1 MALSKDLPPSISTDL
16 FLNGK
21 LKVYQS
27 KEWFKSGSDAVFL
40 SAFPHISTGSVLEV
54 GCGTGVVSLCLARQ
68 FPNIKI
74 EGIDIQK
81 ELVMLAQENAKKNNL
96 ASQCKFTLGDISS
109 PPYEKQ
115 TFDHVVTN
123 PPYFNSSSPSS
134 NRNIVLAKNHVIPSK
149 NWIHLCTN
157 LVKPRGFIYCIY
169 PTAQIEVIIQSL
181 NGFGGV
187 TLFPLWPKEN
197 TPSKRVLIKA
207 QKSVTKP
214 SAIHKG
220 MVVHNED
227 GTYTK
232 DAESILREGKRIIL

>member
-1 MALSKDLPPSISTDL
+1 MALSKDSPPSTSTDL

-21 LKVYQS
+21 LKIYQS

-40 SAFPHISTGSVLEV
+40 SAFPHIKTGNVLEV

-68 FPNIKI
+68 FPSIKI
-74 EGIDIQK
+74 EGIDTQK

-96 ASQCKFTLGDISS
+96 ASQCRFIVGDITS

-123 PPYFNSSSPSS
+123 PPYFNTSSPSP
-134 NRNIVLAKNHVIPSK
+134 NPNIALAKNHSICPK
-149 NWIHLCTN
+149 KWIQLCAD

-169 PTAQIEVIIQSL
+169 PVAQIELIVQAL
-181 NGFGGV
+181 NHFGGFHF
-187 TLFPLWPKEN
+187 FPLWPKES
-197 TPSKRVLIKA
+197 TPSKRILIKA
-207 QKSVTKP
+207 QKNVTKP
-214 SAIHKG
+214 SVIHKG

-232 DAESILREGKRIIL
+232 DAEAILREGKRIII